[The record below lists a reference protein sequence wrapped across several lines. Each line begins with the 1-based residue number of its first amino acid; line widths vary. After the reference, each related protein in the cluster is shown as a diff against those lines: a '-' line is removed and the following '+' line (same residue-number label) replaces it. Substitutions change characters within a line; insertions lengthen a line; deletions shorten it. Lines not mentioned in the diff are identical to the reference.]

1 MDNDVRTHP
10 RIIGAAGTSLAG
22 NPSWA
27 ANRAAVHFGA
37 RGEAR
42 TAAILDALARTE
54 TGPTVFHDLRIPIPG
69 VTANIDHLVVSGRTV
84 LIVDTKAWKP
94 GFLWTIRGRTRRGLA
109 PSPACDKNTVSMARE
124 SLTRHL
130 RTNTPTTRP
139 ARFPTPLVV
148 VWPTSTGKVHT
159 WAATF
164 PGARLVTPRQLRR
177 QAARM
182 RGPADPHVE
191 QALTALVNDP
201 RGGTPG
207 NQADSPR
214 PWRRSDE
221 F

>member
-10 RIIGAAGTSLAG
+10 RIIGTAGTSLAG
-22 NPSWA
+22 DPSWA
-27 ANRAAVHFGA
+27 VNTAVVRFGA
-37 RGEAR
+37 RAEAA

-94 GFLWTIRGRTRRGLA
+94 GFLWTIRGRTRRGLR
-109 PSPACDKNTVSMARE
+109 PFPACDKNTMSMARE
-124 SLTRHL
+124 SLARHL
-130 RTNTPTTRP
+130 KANTPAARP

-148 VWPTSTGKVHT
+148 VWPTSTGKVST
-159 WAATF
+159 CAATF

-177 QAARM
+177 RVARM

-191 QALTALVNDP
+191 QALTALVNSP

-207 NQADSPR
+207 HRPNPTR
-214 PWRRSDE
+214 PWQRSDE